1 MDWRK
6 LANNLALVDGRITAR
21 RAAVI
26 ADELL
31 AEGAVDKDE
40 AEFLVNLKRAAVS
53 APPEFDR
60 LVHEVM
66 RQVVLMDGVI
76 SAAEAHWLRR
86 TIFADQV
93 VSPFE
98 RHFLEE
104 LRRAARSVSPEF
116 EALYRDCLYS
126 PEFSRT

>member
-6 LANNLALVDGRITAR
+6 LASDLALVDGTLTPR

-40 AEFLVNLKRAAVS
+40 AAFLVALKRAAVA

-60 LVHEVM
+60 LVYEVI
-66 RQVVLMDGVI
+66 RQVVLQDGVI
-76 SAAEAHWLRR
+76 NAAEAHWLRR

-93 VSPFE
+93 ISAFE
-98 RHFLEE
+98 LRFLED
-104 LRRAARSVSPEF
+104 LRREARSVSPEF
-116 EALYRDCLYS
+116 EALYRDCHYS
-126 PEFSRT
+126 PEFSRK